1 MREKRP
7 MSGGGK
13 RTCFYRDATS
23 VSPDVRQRVTQAART
38 AAQVLGVTEPKII
51 FVEETS
57 EAKASYKFDALI
69 ATHNVRKRNEFS
81 RTDKLNEIYVNTDAP
96 LPELLAGIDNHMAT
110 AARED
115 RTDKARD
122 ISGSRYKRR

>member
-1 MREKRP
+1 
-7 MSGGGK
+7 MSGGQRK
-13 RTCFYRDATS
+13 THYYRDAANVPQATR
-23 VSPDVRQRVTQAART
+23 DAVTRAAKV

-51 FVEETS
+51 FVEEAS

-81 RTDKLNEIYVNTDAP
+81 RTDKLNEIYANVDAP
-96 LPELLAGIDNHMAT
+96 LPELLAGIDNHMAQ

-115 RTDKARD
+115 RTDKPRET
-122 ISGSRYKRR
+122 SGSRYKRR